1 MKSNVYFTSLH
12 FTQEVNV
19 QKKKKKILKFKC
31 PKGPRKREK
40 KYLVFFLRTISFD
53 THNILNHTSYKDSI
67 QSIQIDSLKKKS
79 ITHDILS
86 AIILFEN
93 NKCKMF
99 EEKQNFTI
107 HHTQNIDVQAHEQF
121 EVKKKLKFKF
131 IQFDWFYYFFFF
143 VSPESMM
150 CHVGNFILNMCI

>member
-1 MKSNVYFTSLH
+1 MFRRR
-12 FTQEVNV
+12 
-19 QKKKKKILKFKC
+19 KKKFWNLNV
-31 PKGPRKREK
+31 PKDPEKEK
-40 KYLVFFLRTISFD
+40 KNISFFFLRTISFD

-107 HHTQNIDVQAHEQF
+107 HHTQNIDV
-121 EVKKKLKFKF
+121 
-131 IQFDWFYYFFFF
+131 
-143 VSPESMM
+143 
-150 CHVGNFILNMCI
+150 